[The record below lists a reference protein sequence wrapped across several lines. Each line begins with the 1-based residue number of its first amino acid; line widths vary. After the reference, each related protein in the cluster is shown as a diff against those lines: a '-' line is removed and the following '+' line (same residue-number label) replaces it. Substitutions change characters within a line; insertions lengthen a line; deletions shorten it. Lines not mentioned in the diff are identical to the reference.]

1 MTAMLRSE
9 KSDFPAFLDGL
20 LIGPVSIKMSGGNEL
35 SPLRDASR
43 VLDGIVL
50 PICAG

>member
-9 KSDFPAFLDGL
+9 KSNFPAFLDGL
-20 LIGPVSIKMSGGNEL
+20 LVGPVSVNMSGRNDL

-50 PICAG
+50 PIRAG